1 MNLKEN
7 NNKFDKDG
15 NKKSQRHIKIIKKHL
30 KTNNFD
36 SDIYILNYQISLF
49 RIKIWREFP
58 IYFCDEKILKDF
70 IETAYIFN
78 FRFSWIFEC
87 SINFDDFEY
96 CIETKNFKIY
106 FRSILTVMGKYN
118 VFSDISDFVIKENK
132 NEKYA
137 PIYANQNLSATYELY
152 INATYKNGLS
162 EPLEEKIYKLT
173 LEEN

>member
-1 MNLKEN
+1 METEKLQNP
-7 NNKFDKDG
+7 
-15 NKKSQRHIKIIKKHL
+15 IKIIKKHL
-30 KTNNFD
+30 KADDFN
-36 SDIYILNYQISLF
+36 SDVYILNYQISIF
-49 RIKIWREFP
+49 GIKIWREFP
-58 IYFCDEKILKDF
+58 IYFYDEKILKDF

-132 NEKYA
+132 NEEYA
-137 PIYANQNLSATYELY
+137 PIYANQNLSVAYKSY
-152 INATYKNGLS
+152 INTTYKNGLS
-162 EPLEEKIYKLT
+162 EPLEETYNLT
-173 LEEN
+173 LEEK